1 MYWFAGR
8 DPALKDSPQILS
20 RVEVWTL
27 ESPFHNLH
35 VSSFIHSTT
44 NFDACLESLSCWNTS
59 YVQVS
64 TVAVETWTQL
74 SVSTGQWSLL
84 ELKNLSIIVINQ
96 KSLGLGFVK
105 LKYIVEHWE
114 PLIKRFNRVDLSW
127 YVENFSLKKNHKI
140 QKLPWHLCSW
150 WMHANFWPQKWWMWQ
165 FNESQTWVLQLDVFI
180 ALILLTVCMIY
191 MFEIETMCFSHFQ
204 KNKEVLYHVFFLLI

>member
-127 YVENFSLKKNHKI
+127 YVENFSLKKIIKSKNCHDIYAHDECMQTSDHRNDECDSSMSPK
-140 QKLPWHLCSW
+140 PEFFSW
-150 WMHANFWPQKWWMWQ
+150 
-165 FNESQTWVLQLDVFI
+165 
-180 ALILLTVCMIY
+180 
-191 MFEIETMCFSHFQ
+191 MF
-204 KNKEVLYHVFFLLI
+204 L